1 MNTANISTNPCGLS
15 AEELKQVRIKLI
27 GIGQAL
33 YGRRVCY
40 PVSDNLDLNH
50 GRKEK
55 GEVEGLRLSSPLKKY
70 FVEVADI
77 VEARPI
83 TTATGKTMIEFNRDP
98 NLQFPLSADLT
109 DIIKAEAKDVH
120 AAIKL
125 FEQTGQKT
133 FFCNVQMVT
142 DTIAQLNRSNIK
154 DIEAFVDE
162 LTEQAVSL
170 ESLNKI
176 LIDDTNSYYKSIG
189 QD

>member
-1 MNTANISTNPCGLS
+1 MNTIIATNPSGLS
-15 AEELKQVRIKLI
+15 TEELKQVRIKLI

-33 YGRRVCY
+33 YGRRICY
-40 PVSDNLDLNH
+40 PISDNLDLNH

-55 GEVEGLRLSSPLKKY
+55 GEIEGLRLSSPLKKY
-70 FVEVADI
+70 FVEAKDITSVDI
-77 VEARPI
+77 V
-83 TTATGKTMIEFNRDP
+83 TTANGKTVFEFNHDA
-98 NLQFPLSADLT
+98 NLQFPLSADLS
-109 DIIKAEAKDVH
+109 DIVKAEAKDVH

-125 FEQTGQKT
+125 FEMTGQKT

-142 DTIAQLNRSNIK
+142 DTVTQLNRSNIK

-176 LIDDTNSYYKSIG
+176 LKEDNDSYYKSIG